1 MTWWEKLKAVA
12 KRETEYVKEEV
23 GRAADALD
31 EALAKKE
38 RELEATPAERVDM
51 LLDEIAEEDA
61 QFEEIEEKLR
71 TKSTERATRA
81 GIEPS
86 PPDAPARDHTG
97 VRDTLTVETVDAEQ
111 AADRMSHRVMIGGD
125 VPATLRSEDLDAV
138 VADLLAE
145 VMVLDA
151 TRSGGNIL
159 LRTPT
164 LTGTAVADLVARVMV
179 RHLPSPAVAPA
190 EEPDD
195 KAVENEGYSPL

>member
-1 MTWWEKLKAVA
+1 MTWWEKLKALA
-12 KRETEYVKEEV
+12 TRETESVKEEV

-51 LLDEIAEEDA
+51 LLDEIAEEDS

-71 TKSTERATRA
+71 TKTAERAARA
-81 GIEPS
+81 GMEPS
-86 PPDAPARDHTG
+86 LPDAPAPNHTG
-97 VRDTLTVETVDAEQ
+97 IRDALTVETVDAAQ
-111 AADRMSHRVMIGGD
+111 AANRMSHRVIIGGT
-125 VPATLRSEDLDAV
+125 VPTMLRSEDIDAV

-151 TRSGGNIL
+151 TRRDGDIV

-164 LTGTAVADLVARVMV
+164 LTEAEAADLVARVLV
-179 RHLPSPAVAPA
+179 DHLPSPSVAPA
-190 EEPDD
+190 VEPGD
-195 KAVENEGYSPL
+195 KAVEDEGYSTP